1 MTSLLTAVSFEQALR
16 ALLLLNL
23 FDLVSTQ
30 FWVHSGLTS
39 EANPVMAQAM
49 DLSPLSFGAAKMGLD
64 RNKWFGNVEVAAAR
78 TISREPV
85 NYVRNIY
92 KYYVTY
98 RRLEDIRKSREAAS
112 RK

>member
-16 ALLLLNL
+16 ALLVLNL

-49 DLSPLSFGAAKMGLD
+49 ELSPLSFGAAKMGLVMFSVGLLWMHRD
-64 RNKWFGNVEVAAAR
+64 KRFAR
-78 TISREPV
+78 LAVLPALSL
-85 NYVRNIY
+85 YVLVSGGHVGMALQLI
-92 KYYVTY
+92 
-98 RRLEDIRKSREAAS
+98 
-112 RK
+112 